1 MKRGSELPISG
12 HVLGSVSWSLR
23 KAVVLYNKCNEGT
36 EIGNNLK

>member
-12 HVLGSVSWSLR
+12 HILGCVSWSLR
-23 KAVVLYNKCNEGT
+23 KSVCYNKCNEGT